1 MLIKLNPPLGI
12 KFQWS
17 DSGSYQIDKLKQTVM
32 NIPNG
37 YNPFSCTD
45 FAIYVPEDSA
55 VHFMPRV
62 GKLFWERAYVPIII
76 GDGITDYI
84 QQNNTRVHRPL
95 KHEYRDLEAKL
106 LLSVLQKGR

>member
-1 MLIKLNPPLGI
+1 
-12 KFQWS
+12 
-17 DSGSYQIDKLKQTVM
+17 M

-45 FAIYVPEDSA
+45 FA
-55 VHFMPRV
+55 
-62 GKLFWERAYVPIII
+62 II

-95 KHEYRDLEAKL
+95 KHEYRDLEAKS